1 MSKSPGERVPVRSF
15 WWWKRRRSALLD
27 IGLALL
33 AAVECSASTI
43 AFLSARIH
51 VSLLGAVGIALLG
64 TLAGGSLVVRRRW
77 PAVPVLATLLVTPG
91 MLGVVLLVVSLY
103 TLAETWE
110 WPSRRR
116 RVVALSGLAF
126 AEAAAVIAVTLIVPG
141 DSPVEQP
148 PLWIQILFSLLVA
161 VGLTVAPVVT
171 GLYVGA
177 RRRLIESLK
186 DRAHGLET
194 ELDLLAEQ
202 AQERARRA
210 RLEERTRIAREM
222 HDVVAHRVSL
232 MVVHAGALERIAG
245 KDPEKAA
252 QSAKLMGEVGRQALN
267 ELREILGV
275 LRMDDERQPEPD
287 SLAGL
292 PRLVDQSRAAG
303 MAVTLTVSGSR
314 QEFTGEAERTAYR
327 VVQEG
332 LTNAHKHAGGA
343 MVSVLLAY
351 APNGVR
357 VSVVNACPGG
367 ERGAAQLP
375 SGGNGLV
382 GMRERVIAL
391 GGTFSSGPE
400 ADGGFRVEAVLP
412 SRLAVRSDRLG

>member
-1 MSKSPGERVPVRSF
+1 MRTGLLGWYGPDHRPWVDSLLLLGILVLTAEEGLFQWLHADGPLRPYRIVVAAL
-15 WWWKRRRSALLD
+15 SAL
-27 IGLALL
+27 
-33 AAVECSASTI
+33 
-43 AFLSARIH
+43 
-51 VSLLGAVGIALLG
+51 SLLFARRHPAASAVLPVLTSSLFNRAFPGLFSVAHLASLGRTGPAVAAGAVIVLVRA
-64 TLAGGSLVVRRRW
+64 ARADSLVGW
-77 PAVPVLATLLVTPG
+77 AGATGSQLL
-91 MLGVVLLVVSLY
+91 L
-103 TLAETWE
+103 
-110 WPSRRR
+110 
-116 RVVALSGLAF
+116 
-126 AEAAAVIAVTLIVPG
+126 
-141 DSPVEQP
+141 Q
-148 PLWIQILFSLLVA
+148 VA
-161 VGLTVAPVVT
+161 VLSFGLWLH
-171 GLYVGA
+171 G
-177 RRRLIESLK
+177 RRALI
-186 DRAHGLET
+186 RALHAQVENLRRER
-194 ELDLLAEQ
+194 ELRAEQ
-202 AQERARRA
+202 ARSAERA
-210 RLEERTRIAREM
+210 RIAREM

-232 MVVHAGALERIAG
+232 MVVHAGALERIAV

-314 QEFTGEAERTAYR
+314 QDFTGDAEQTAYR

-343 MVSVLLAY
+343 QVSVLLAY